1 MGFEP
6 FVYRF
11 AMMNLQ
17 VIHHKEN
24 LALDVLLDASHA
36 LDQSVRNK
44 GLGDDHPTAFHLIV
58 DGEIHR
64 KSRRVLVGGD
74 LSRGRVRSAA
84 TVCIHDGGFVR
95 PMNLTVVF
103 FSAFL
108 QMADTWFPV
117 ILFARRRLF
126 IRNHDSVLWHL
137 PTLQIL
143 SDRENRQDEFHF
155 VFMSVSR

>member
-58 DGEIHR
+58 
-64 KSRRVLVGGD
+64 GGD

-108 QMADTWFPV
+108 QMADT
-117 ILFARRRLF
+117 
-126 IRNHDSVLWHL
+126 
-137 PTLQIL
+137 
-143 SDRENRQDEFHF
+143 
-155 VFMSVSR
+155 

>member
-44 GLGDDHPTAFHLIV
+44 GPGDDHPTAFHLIV
-58 DGEIHR
+58 D
-64 KSRRVLVGGD
+64 GD

-155 VFMSVSR
+155 VFMSVSS